1 MTYCL
6 QIQEIE
12 MKTILSNLGKMIAQ
26 VIVFLVFFVMLGI
39 IAVLAEKSISAVS
52 EYHWVVGVFVGVIWL
67 IGVLILCFAIW
78 YAMRPSAPKWL
89 SNYMLIHKKTG
100 KDAGL
105 AEQYP
110 AASLSA
116 LICVAMLTAVFA
128 LTGLSTVLASQGIL
142 TYSIDNAH
150 QKPMTELL
158 FRLYMWHTIDMIPFI
173 DIWKTYDI
181 KPPIQPVNLWAQSIV
196 LVFRT
201 AIIGFAISVI
211 VQWVKFN
218 RDLPLDKNAPN
229 K

>member
-1 MTYCL
+1 
-6 QIQEIE
+6 
-12 MKTILSNLGKMIAQ
+12 MIAQ
-26 VIVFLVFFVMLGI
+26 VVVFLIFFTILGFM
-39 IAVLAEKSISAVS
+39 AALAKNSVSVVS
-52 EYHWVVGVFVGVIWL
+52 EFNWVAGVLVGAIWL

-78 YAMRPSAPKWL
+78 YAMRPSSPSWL
-89 SNYMLIHKKTG
+89 RDYMLISKKTG
-100 KDAGL
+100 SDAGL

-128 LTGLSTVLASQGIL
+128 LTGVSAVLAAHGLATYEIESQ
-142 TYSIDNAH
+142 H
-150 QKPMTELL
+150 EKPMSELL

-181 KPPIQPVNLWAQSIV
+181 KPPIRPKNFWAQSIV

-201 AIIGFAISVI
+201 AIIGFAISVM

-218 RDLPLDKNAPN
+218 RDVPETTRMPTK
-229 K
+229 